1 MLKKTLFFSFCLALC
16 AQSTVL
22 LAGGVNMDDMCDAE
36 KKASVVSAP
45 VTTLPAFFW
54 RMIKKRLP
62 NLQI

>member
-36 KKASVVSAP
+36 KKGIGCVSACDD
-45 VTTLPAFFW
+45 AARFFGA
-54 RMIKKRLP
+54 
-62 NLQI
+62 